1 MGGGNSS
8 YEGGTRSCRA
18 RTIPKNHLPNRI
30 QGTEMT
36 IHFDIAPPQINVLHF
51 TIAYREAGDGQA
63 PVALFLHGNPTSSY
77 IWRKILPLVAP
88 VAHCIAPDLIGFGQS
103 GKPDIAY
110 RFEDHVRY
118 LDAFLAK
125 MGIGSAYLVVQDWGS
140 GLGLHLAARR
150 PEFVRGLAFMEFIR
164 PIPTWDEFLRGSP
177 AREMFR
183 KFRTPGEG
191 EKLILEGNAF
201 VELMPGAIRRK
212 LTDEEMAVYRA
223 PFPTPESRRPT
234 WRFPNELPIA
244 GEPADVY
251 AMMERAHE
259 ALAASNYPK
268 LLFAAEPGALVPP
281 AFAEELAGKL
291 KDCRFV
297 KLGDGIHFL
306 QEDHPETIGRSVA
319 AFIAEVEGRAGKNAA

>member
-1 MGGGNSS
+1 MNKDISL
-8 YEGGTRSCRA
+8 
-18 RTIPKNHLPNRI
+18 PKLS
-30 QGTEMT
+30 
-36 IHFDIAPPQINVLHF
+36 VLDSQM
-51 TIAYREAGDGQA
+51 AYREAGSHDA
-63 PVALFLHGNPTSSY
+63 PVALFLHGNPTSSF

-164 PIPTWDEFLRGSP
+164 PIPTWDKFLRGSP

-191 EKLILEGNAF
+191 EKLILENNAF

-223 PFPTPESRRPT
+223 PFPTPASRRPT

-251 AMMERAHE
+251 ATMERA
-259 ALAASNYPK
+259 
-268 LLFAAEPGALVPP
+268 
-281 AFAEELAGKL
+281 
-291 KDCRFV
+291 
-297 KLGDGIHFL
+297 
-306 QEDHPETIGRSVA
+306 
-319 AFIAEVEGRAGKNAA
+319 

>member
-1 MGGGNSS
+1 MTMNDVNL
-8 YEGGTRSCRA
+8 
-18 RTIPKNHLPNRI
+18 PKLSVLDS
-30 QGTEMT
+30 EM
-36 IHFDIAPPQINVLHF
+36 
-51 TIAYREAGDGQA
+51 AYREAGSRDA

-77 IWRKILPLVAP
+77 IWRNIIPLVAP

-191 EKLILEGNAF
+191 EKLILENNAF

-251 AMMERAHE
+251 ATMERAHE
-259 ALAASNYPK
+259 ALAASTYPK
-268 LLFAAEPGALVPP
+268 LLFAAEPGALVSP
-281 AFAEELAGKL
+281 AYAEDLAGKL

-319 AFIAEVEGRAGKNAA
+319 AFIAEVEARQGKSAA

>member
-1 MGGGNSS
+1 LYRFHDSVQGAVAMSDVS
-8 YEGGTRSCRA
+8 L
-18 RTIPKNHLPNRI
+18 PKLSVLDS
-30 QGTEMT
+30 EM
-36 IHFDIAPPQINVLHF
+36 
-51 TIAYREAGDGQA
+51 AYREAGSHDA

-77 IWRKILPLVAP
+77 IWRNIIPLVAP

-110 RFEDHVRY
+110 RFEDHARY

-125 MGIGSAYLVVQDWGS
+125 MGIGSAYLVAQDWGS
-140 GLGLHLAARR
+140 GLAFHLAERR
-150 PEFVRGLAFMEFIR
+150 PDFMRGLAFMEFIH
-164 PIPTWDEFLRGSP
+164 PFPTWEAFLRGSK
-177 AREMFR
+177 AREIFR

-191 EKLILEGNAF
+191 ETLILENNAF

-223 PFPTPESRRPT
+223 PFPTPQSRKPT

-251 AMMERAHE
+251 AAMERAHA
-259 ALAASNYPK
+259 ALTASTYPK